1 MTPSLQNDY
10 FDFDDSSSDS
20 GYSEHSYHSRST
32 APTEHSD
39 RPYLKD
45 RSDTSPPCLESD
57 WDDCLYDD
65 LKDPRASVGTYTST
79 VASEEDLG
87 EDYPPFELP
96 EPYDEPIAQG
106 RLPSTPNDFAKW
118 FPTNRR
124 LHIAHD
130 DSTLDGNM
138 NLQVYTDEPQ
148 SHGKKSELTLFHL
161 RMHDLKNRRF
171 SLRRYCRDSG
181 REVCHSSR
189 KYTKPAAAKP
199 GLQRSMS
206 NALNSL
212 RSKSDNRPPTM
223 SSIKRVDSGYGSL
236 SEEDF
241 GIEEEQQ
248 APKSRSSI
256 PMPTN
261 TTHLEFSNYS
271 HVDVKRRG
279 TKSSKRY
286 DFEYWGDQ
294 YTWKRVC
301 GRSGCV
307 KETSYSLVNVVT
319 NTKLALITPAMLT
332 PADIE
337 DEERK
342 GGWIPPCTL
351 RMIDPQISSKKLTDL
366 AE

>member
-1 MTPSLQNDY
+1 MASSRHDY
-10 FDFDDSSSDS
+10 FDYDDSSSDS
-20 GYSEHSYHSRST
+20 GYSDHSYHSRST
-32 APTEHSD
+32 APTEQSD

-45 RSDTSPPCLESD
+45 RGDSSPPCLENE
-57 WDDCLYDD
+57 WDDPVYAS
-65 LKDPRASVGTYTST
+65 LKEPRASADTYAST
-79 VASEEDLG
+79 VASDEFVGD
-87 EDYPPFELP
+87 DHIPFDIPECQDEYILP
-96 EPYDEPIAQG
+96 G
-106 RLPSTPNDFAKW
+106 RLATTPDDFSKW
-118 FPTNRR
+118 FPTTRR

-148 SHGKKSELTLFHL
+148 MNGKKTDLTLFHL
-161 RMHDLKNRRF
+161 RMHDLKNRQF

-189 KYTKPAAAKP
+189 KYTKPAASRP

-212 RSKSDNRPPTM
+212 RSKSDSHSNTM
-223 SSIKRVDSGYGSL
+223 SSFKRVDSGYGSL

-241 GIEEEQQ
+241 GLEEEEQSHN
-248 APKSRSSI
+248 ARGSI
-256 PMPTN
+256 PLPTN

-279 TKSSKRY
+279 AKSSKRY
-286 DFEYWGDQ
+286 EFEYWGEE

-301 GRSGCV
+301 RRSGST
-307 KETSYSLVNVVT
+307 KETSYHLVKPGTTGYVAN
-319 NTKLALITPAMLT
+319 IIPAVLT
-332 PADIE
+332 PTELE
-337 DEERK
+337 DEEAK

-351 RMIDPQISSKKLTDL
+351 RISDPKITSKKMTDL